1 MAGETHMKSII
12 LIGIK
17 HSGKSTQGRLLSD
30 RLGLPFF
37 DTDDVILEVTGKS
50 PRQIYTQQGQEGF
63 VKAEERACQYLAQKL
78 VDSTTGERQSAVIA
92 TGGGICANERAIA
105 VLKQIGV
112 FVLLNVDEATSWE
125 RICRE
130 VRFEGG
136 KIVNAPAYIA
146 QEHPTTIGEAKAVF
160 HGFFCKR
167 EKLYRALADI
177 TVDISPSST
186 KEETSRKIISS
197 LKAQGVLC

>member
-1 MAGETHMKSII
+1 MKSII
-12 LIGIK
+12 LTGIK

-30 RLGLPFF
+30 SLGLPFF
-37 DTDDVILEVTGKS
+37 DTDEVILEVTGKS
-50 PRQIYTQQGQEGF
+50 PRQIYTQLGQQGF
-63 VKAEERACQYLAQKL
+63 IAAESQSCEYLSQKL
-78 VDSTTGERQSAVIA
+78 VCTATGGRRAAVIA
-92 TGGGICANERAIA
+92 TGGGICSNEKAIA
-105 VLKQIGV
+105 ALKEIGV

-146 QEHPTTIGEAKAVF
+146 QEHPTTIGEAKAIF

-197 LKAQGVLC
+197 LKDQGVLC

>member
-1 MAGETHMKSII
+1 MKSII
-12 LIGIK
+12 LTGIK

-30 RLGLPFF
+30 SLGLPFF
-37 DTDDVILEVTGKS
+37 DTDEVILEVTGKS
-50 PRQIYTQQGQEGF
+50 PRQIYTQLGQQGF
-63 VKAEERACQYLAQKL
+63 IAAEAQSCEYLSQKL
-78 VDSTTGERQSAVIA
+78 LCTATGESYAAVIA

-105 VLKQIGV
+105 ALKKIGV

-130 VRFEGG
+130 VRFEGDR
-136 KIVNAPAYIA
+136 IVNAPAYIA
-146 QEHPTTIGEAKAVF
+146 QEQPATIGEAKAVF